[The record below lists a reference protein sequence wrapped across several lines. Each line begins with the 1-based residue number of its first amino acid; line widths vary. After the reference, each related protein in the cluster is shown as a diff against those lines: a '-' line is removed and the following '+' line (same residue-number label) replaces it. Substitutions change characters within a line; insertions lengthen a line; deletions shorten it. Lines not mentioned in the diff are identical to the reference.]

1 MLPYYVICIWR
12 YTLFK
17 GMVPIDIQYIVQLV
31 VNKHK
36 THNPFEIAEAW
47 HIKILYEPLGSVMG
61 YHSHAFRQHFIHIN
75 QDLNEREAHFVCAHE
90 LGHIILH
97 PQVNTN
103 FLLRRTFFSVGKIER
118 QANTFAVELLT
129 HEMTPTDG
137 YTIANCVAEYG
148 IPYDYVKLRH
158 R

>member
-1 MLPYYVICIWR
+1 M
-12 YTLFK
+12 
-17 GMVPIDIQYIVQLV
+17 DIQRIVRLTI
-31 VNKHK
+31 KKYK
-36 THNPFEIAEAW
+36 TYNPFEIAEARR
-47 HIKILYEPLGSVMG
+47 IKVLYEPLGSVMG

-75 QDLNEREAHFVCAHE
+75 QELDEHEARFVCAHE

-129 HEMTPTDG
+129 YELIPTDG
-137 YTIANCVAEYG
+137 YTVANCVAEYG
-148 IPYDYVKLRH
+148 IPQRIAEEWGQYL
-158 R
+158 